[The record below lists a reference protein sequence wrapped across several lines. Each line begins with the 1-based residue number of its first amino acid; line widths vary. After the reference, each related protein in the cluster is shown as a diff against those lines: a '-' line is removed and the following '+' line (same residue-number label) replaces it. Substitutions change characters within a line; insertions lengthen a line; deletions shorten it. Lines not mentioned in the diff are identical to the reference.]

1 LDEIQNIIT
10 KFNAI
15 TDSHNSG
22 NIVAPFAH
30 LTISSSYKQLRE
42 RITKEIVSLPKNHT
56 RKDTAFESSFIK
68 HWASQKDKQLKNTE
82 SQIWRP
88 QRGLP
93 EKSVSVLKAWMFQN
107 FLRP

>member
-1 LDEIQNIIT
+1 LDEIRNIIS
-10 KFNAI
+10 KFTAA

-22 NIVAPFAH
+22 NIIAPFAH
-30 LTISSSYKQLRE
+30 LTVSSFYKQIRE

-56 RKDTAFESSFIK
+56 TRDAAFESSFIK
-68 HWASQKDKQLKNTE
+68 HWASQKDKQLKRTE